1 MTIQARNHAEPNGAH
16 PRAGMTKRKLV
27 MKARVR
33 RRRSLVLRKSR
44 AVYNSEPQVPRIN
57 EAWWRERSA
66 DGVFLLNQ
74 SGAGTRRT
82 TQAGRPG

>member
-1 MTIQARNHAEPNGAH
+1 MTIQARNHAEPNDAH

-57 EAWWRERSA
+57 EAWWRE
-66 DGVFLLNQ
+66 
-74 SGAGTRRT
+74 
-82 TQAGRPG
+82 

>member
-1 MTIQARNHAEPNGAH
+1 MSRNDQAQ
-16 PRAGMTKRKLV
+16 AGHEGESEAK
-27 MKARVR
+27 KASCITQELSGLFR
-33 RRRSLVLRKSR
+33 
-44 AVYNSEPQVPRIN
+44 EPQMPRMN

-74 SGAGTRRT
+74 SEAGTRRT